1 MKPLTFSA
9 DISVGSH
16 SILSIT
22 DFSIEQG
29 KINVLFGESG
39 IGKTLISK
47 SIFGLTDPDKLSIEI
62 NSLGYQEY
70 LKTEQVEAF
79 RKNGFFVLQ
88 EPSSQFNPSLTIQE
102 QLNEADLNSDLTEA
116 DILSGL
122 WQSDQWKSLLPLY
135 PQSFRPSGGEKQ
147 RFLLAMAL
155 KKMDKLAIENRLSTE
170 TLFIFDEPSGS
181 LDNGF
186 RNAFLEQLISRYQQ
200 NRFTVLVITH
210 DYTIIPW
217 FKNHKSELNSNLSWL
232 ELAKTDSGDLQCNP
246 FLPDEFISWQKKLS
260 PMGLVK
266 GVAVADLNS
275 GVICH
280 GRQLSFQ
287 SGTKPIES
295 LKLKSGTLT
304 YLKAPSGV
312 GKTTVARLLLGLYH
326 GENLQLS
333 ICGHEFTS
341 RNTQVDWKKK
351 IWGKKAGMAFQLAD
365 EALNPVSTVK
375 QVFTALKNPKLK
387 TNDQILDFL
396 QPVFIKKLDESFLSG
411 QVRYLSGGQKQRLNL
426 MRSIASEPEVLI
438 LDEPLNGV
446 DFRTIKMFTGILE
459 KLLQNGTAILLIS
472 HNEDIF
478 DKLSFKDNQ
487 IQLKADELLKENAFS
502 TEKTES

>member
-1 MKPLTFSA
+1 MKPLSFSA
-9 DISVGSH
+9 DISAGSH
-16 SILSIT
+16 SILSIS

-39 IGKTLISK
+39 IGKSLISK
-47 SIFGLTDPDKLSIEI
+47 SIFGLADPDRLTVKI
-62 NSLGYQEY
+62 NSLDYQDFLQSE
-70 LKTEQVEAF
+70 LAISF

-102 QLNEADLNSDLTEA
+102 QLNEADLNSQSTEV

-122 WQSDQWKSLLPLY
+122 WQSDQWKNIIKLY

-155 KKMDKLAIENRLSTE
+155 KKMDVLANQNQLKPEN
-170 TLFIFDEPSGS
+170 LFVFDEPSGS

-186 RNAFLEQLISRYQQ
+186 RNAFLEQLISRYKQ
-200 NRFTVLVITH
+200 NRFTVLLITH
-210 DYTIIPW
+210 DYTVIPW
-217 FKNHKSELNSNLSWL
+217 FKNHHSDLQENLSWL
-232 ELAKTDSGDLQCNP
+232 DLTRADSGDLKCNP
-246 FLPDEFISWQKKLS
+246 FLPDEFLSWQKKLS

-266 GVAVADLNS
+266 GEEVAELNS

-280 GRQLSFQ
+280 GRRLSFQ
-287 SGTKPIES
+287 SGTKPVES
-295 LKLKSGTLT
+295 LKLQSGALT

-326 GENLQLS
+326 GENLQLTL
-333 ICGHEFTS
+333 CGHQFTS
-341 RNTQVDWKKK
+341 RNTQIGWKKS

-387 TNDQILDFL
+387 ANEQILNFL

-426 MRSIASEPEVLI
+426 MRSIASEPAVLI

-478 DKLSFKDNQ
+478 DKLSFKENR

>member
-62 NSLGYQEY
+62 NSLGYQDY

-155 KKMDKLAIENRLSTE
+155 KKMDNLANQNQLKPE

-217 FKNHKSELNSNLSWL
+217 FKNHKSELTSNLSWL
-232 ELAKTDSGDLQCNP
+232 ELTKTDSGELQCNP
-246 FLPDEFISWQKKLS
+246 FFPDEFISWQKKLS
-260 PMGLVK
+260 PMGLIK

-333 ICGHEFTS
+333 ICGYEFTS
-341 RNTQVDWKKK
+341 LNTQVDWKKL

-396 QPVFIKKLDESFLSG
+396 QPVFLKKLDEAFLSG
-411 QVRYLSGGQKQRLNL
+411 QVKYLSGGQKQRLNL

-472 HNEDIF
+472 HNEEIF
-478 DKLSFKDNQ
+478 DKLSFKENQ
-487 IQLKADELLKENAFS
+487 IQLKADELLKENAFT
-502 TEKTES
+502 TEETES